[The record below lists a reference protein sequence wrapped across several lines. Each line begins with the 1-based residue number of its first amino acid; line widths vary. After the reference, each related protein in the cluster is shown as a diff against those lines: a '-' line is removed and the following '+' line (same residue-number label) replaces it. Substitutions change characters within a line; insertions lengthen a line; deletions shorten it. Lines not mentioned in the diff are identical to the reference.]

1 MQPQD
6 RLDPTM
12 LPIVLDS
19 TQGNAEESV
28 ITIYKKCF
36 LNTYMSVYALLFYIW
51 CPMSFYECF
60 SSHSIV
66 GKVDK
71 S

>member
-36 LNTYMSVYALLFYIW
+36 LNPYMSVYAFLFYIW
-51 CPMSFYECF
+51 CYMSFYESHMFFF
-60 SSHSIV
+60 SFH
-66 GKVDK
+66 GR
-71 S
+71 

>member
-19 TQGNAEESV
+19 TQGSAEESG
-28 ITIYKKCF
+28 ITIYKKRF
-36 LNTYMSVYALLFYIW
+36 LIYTLFY
-51 CPMSFYECF
+51 FT
-60 SSHSIV
+60 
-66 GKVDK
+66 
-71 S
+71 

>member
-36 LNTYMSVYALLFYIW
+36 PNPYMSVYAFLFSIW
-51 CPMSFYECF
+51 CHMSFYESYMFFF
-60 SSHSIV
+60 SFHSR
-66 GKVDK
+66 
-71 S
+71 

>member
-19 TQGNAEESV
+19 TQGSAEESV

-36 LNTYMSVYALLFYIW
+36 LTYVSVQVRFSILHKYGVIH
-51 CPMSFYECF
+51 MSF
-60 SSHSIV
+60 
-66 GKVDK
+66 
-71 S
+71 